1 VKKEKQKFEKK
12 CEEIREE
19 IKKKDFHIKSQSGL
33 LDQVMFDSEKVKKY
47 LEVKSQELSN
57 LKDQLVKEFDGGK
70 IELEKEIDEIAENFI
85 HEMAYLITVGKMK
98 L

>member
-1 VKKEKQKFEKK
+1 MKKEKQKFEKK